1 MEVFVNTTTINISM
15 PKNSTQEEIM
25 AIRNK
30 YKGQY
35 KVNIIIS
42 GNNNANEIIKNFLK
56 ARLEV

>member
-1 MEVFVNTTTINISM
+1 MDKRTITISM

-30 YKGQY
+30 YKDLY

-42 GNNNANEIIKNFLK
+42 GNNNPKDIIKNFLK